1 MKDLVKVLVVD
12 DDSLVRE
19 LVSEILAEEGY
30 SASGVSNGIEA
41 IKKLKAGEKFDL
53 IISDIEMPVMTGI
66 KLARE
71 MRSISSVPLILMSGN
86 ATPHLKEIAALADY
100 FLLKP
105 FEFNDLLSAVKKAL
119 GG

>member
-12 DDSLVRE
+12 DDSLVRD
-19 LVSEILAEEGY
+19 LLCEILTEEGY
-30 SASGVSNGIEA
+30 SVDSASNGIEA
-41 IKKLKAGEKFDL
+41 LEKLEAGRFDL
-53 IISDIEMPVMTGI
+53 VISDVEMSEMTGI
-66 KLARE
+66 ELARE
-71 MRSISSVPLILMSGN
+71 MRSISSIPLILMSGN

>member
-12 DDSLVRE
+12 DDSLVRD
-19 LVSEILAEEGY
+19 LLCEILTEEGY

-41 IKKLKAGEKFDL
+41 LEKLEAGRFDL
-53 IISDIEMPVMTGI
+53 VISDVEMPEMTGI
-66 KLARE
+66 ELARE

-86 ATPHLKEIAALADY
+86 ATYDKKEILALADY

-105 FEFNDLLSAVKKAL
+105 FEFNDLLSIVERAL
-119 GG
+119 GE

>member
-1 MKDLVKVLVVD
+1 MKKILVVD
-12 DDSLVRE
+12 GEDIMRTILC
-19 LVSEILAEEGY
+19 EILAEEGY
-30 SASGVSNGIEA
+30 SVDSASNGIEA
-41 IKKLKAGEKFDL
+41 LEKLEAGRFDL
-53 IISDIEMPVMTGI
+53 VISDVEMSEMTGI
-66 KLARE
+66 ELARE

-86 ATPHLKEIAALADY
+86 IYTKEESIALADY

>member
-12 DDSLVRE
+12 DDSLVRD
-19 LVSEILAEEGY
+19 LLCEILTEEGY
-30 SASGVSNGIEA
+30 SVDSASNGIEA
-41 IKKLKAGEKFDL
+41 LEKLEAGRFDL
-53 IISDIEMPVMTGI
+53 VISDVEMPEMDGI
-66 KLARE
+66 DLARE

-86 ATPHLKEIAALADY
+86 IYTKEESIALADY

>member
-66 KLARE
+66 ELARE

-86 ATPHLKEIAALADY
+86 IYTKEESIALADY

>member
-41 IKKLKAGEKFDL
+41 LEKLEAGRFDL
-53 IISDIEMPVMTGI
+53 VISDVEMPEMDGI
-66 KLARE
+66 DLARE

-86 ATPHLKEIAALADY
+86 IYTKEESIALADY

>member
-41 IKKLKAGEKFDL
+41 LEKLEAGGFNL
-53 IISDIEMPVMTGI
+53 VISDIEMPVMTGI
-66 KLARE
+66 ELARE
-71 MRSISSVPLILMSGN
+71 MRSISSPPLILMSGN
-86 ATPHLKEIAALADY
+86 IYTKEESIALADY
-100 FLLKP
+100 FLPKP
-105 FEFNDLLSAVKKAL
+105 FEFNDLLSIVERVL